1 MDLKGRQS
9 LYILLFLFLDF
20 ELSCGAGRQ
29 LVKCPKVIQKL
40 GSNVMLPL
48 EYEGKNKNISKSIR
62 ILVTMETS
70 PLGSTIQKKIVSLN
84 PSEGS
89 SPPKLEGYKFHLENL
104 TLEILES
111 KKEDE
116 GWYTLTLEQNTSVEL
131 FCLQLKLYEEVSTPE
146 IKVLNRT
153 QESGNCSLMLAC
165 SAKRGDHVV
174 YSWSTETDV
183 PLLSL
188 ANSSHL
194 LYLTLGP
201 QYVSTVYVCTAS
213 NPISNRTQTFLPWPI
228 CNPNVP
234 EPNPWAAWIVCLS
247 IGAIVVA
254 MIIYVIIQLVRRR
267 GKAGLAQPA
276 VEAKSLTIYAQVQNS
291 GAVQKTPEFLPA
303 HDPCTTIY
311 VAAAEPIPDPVPEPV
326 QDPNSITVYAS
337 VTLPDS

>member
-9 LYILLFLFLDF
+9 LYILLFLFLDL
-20 ELSCGAGRQ
+20 ELSSGTGEQR
-29 LVKCPKVIQKL
+29 VKCPKIIQKL

-48 EYEGKNKNISKSIR
+48 EYEGKSKNISKSIR
-62 ILVTMETS
+62 ILVTMETPS
-70 PLGSTIQKKIVSLN
+70 LSSTYQKKILSFN

-131 FCLQLKLYEEVSTPE
+131 FCLQLQLYEEVSTPE

-153 QESGNCSLMLAC
+153 QESGHCNLMLAC
-165 SAKRGDHVV
+165 SAKKGDHVV
-174 YSWSTETDV
+174 YSWSMEKDD

-194 LYLTLGP
+194 LYLTLEP
-201 QYVSTVYVCTAS
+201 QYVSAVYICTAS
-213 NPISNRTQTFLPWPI
+213 NPISNRTQTLLPWPI
-228 CNPNVP
+228 CYPNVP
-234 EPNPWAAWIVCLS
+234 EPNPWATWIVCLS
-247 IGAIVVA
+247 VGAIIAA
-254 MIIYVIIQLVRRR
+254 MITCVIIQLLRRR
-267 GKAGLAQPA
+267 GKADPAQPA
-276 VEAKSLTIYAQVQNS
+276 VEGKSLTIYAQVQNS

-303 HDPCTTIY
+303 QDPCTTIY
-311 VAAAEPIPDPVPEPV
+311 VAATEPVPEPV
-326 QDPNSITVYAS
+326 RDPNSITVYAS